1 MNEISR
7 EERSIG
13 PTVFAV
19 TGNGEKKWNISRQTC
34 KYKEEKKLCTTKN
47 CNFTER
53 EGERGDRH

>member
-19 TGNGEKKWNISRQTC
+19 TENGEKKWNISRQTC
-34 KYKEEKKLCTTKN
+34 KYKEEKTVHDKKLKLYR
-47 CNFTER
+47 ER
-53 EGERGDRH
+53 RRKRR